1 MAPKLSPTQSHVL
14 FDFLGDHQMVPLLL
28 TWVSVRVRAE
38 ELIPHLYHLALG
50 TTCHLGSIL
59 TAWTQPCVQHQG
71 ESDQDLHAGCWGCL
85 PATSVDGK
93 GTTTSCGKLVVGK
106 GLLYYQE
113 DRHRKVL
120 GQKF

>member
-1 MAPKLSPTQSHVL
+1 MCWCQSRGADSSVTLFGIGHHLSPGQ
-14 FDFLGDHQMVPLLL
+14 
-28 TWVSVRVRAE
+28 
-38 ELIPHLYHLALG
+38 HL
-50 TTCHLGSIL
+50 SI
-59 TAWTQPCVQHQG
+59 TWTQPCVQHQG
-71 ESDQDLHAGCWGCL
+71 ESDQGLHAGCWGCL